1 MAKYR
6 FMRIIVIFD
15 LPTGTGEERKA
26 AANFRKSLI
35 KDGFFML
42 QYSIYVRLCNGHND
56 VKKHMSRVSRNLPEK
71 GSVRA
76 LVLTEQQ
83 YSEIKIL
90 LGVPTEIEKAHKN
103 DQIIVF

>member
-1 MAKYR
+1 MARYR

-15 LPTGTGEERKA
+15 LPTGTKKERKEA
-26 AANFRKSLI
+26 GNFRKSLI

-56 VKKHMSRVSRNLPEK
+56 VKKHMYRISKELPSK

-76 LVLTEQQ
+76 IVLTEQQ
-83 YSEIKIL
+83 YSDIKIL
-90 LGVPTEIEKAHKN
+90 LGTPSELEKAYKSE
-103 DQIIVF
+103 QLIVF